1 MLDAV
6 GDPFYFPGCNECR
19 DDDEQ
24 DIIIMIKQTSKKKGG
39 KSVGHAE
46 EIKTAALESFRDAE
60 GAALAIVDGL
70 ASVTAPLA

>member
-1 MLDAV
+1 M
-6 GDPFYFPGCNECR
+6 
-19 DDDEQ
+19 
-24 DIIIMIKQTSKKKGG
+24 
-39 KSVGHAE
+39 GHAE